1 MIKPYTAALSSLTT
15 ADLRAASKAA
25 TEEVKAIEAT
35 LIAAR
40 DRRDALKLEVF
51 RRKRADRINAAIGA
65 IMADDGLRASLEA
78 LRGNKAVRINGPAL
92 LRDPATPAW
101 LAVTGHGHV
110 WRSWTDTD
118 RRMIEIVLALIPA
131 ESAKG

>member
-1 MIKPYTAALSSLTT
+1 MIKPYTAAHSSLTT

-40 DRRDALKLEVF
+40 DRRDALKLEAF
-51 RRKRADRINAAIGA
+51 RRKHADRINAAIGT
-65 IMADDGLRASLEA
+65 IMADDDLRGSLGA
-78 LRGNKAVRINGPAL
+78 LRGSKTARINGPQYGH
-92 LRDPATPAW
+92 PAKPAW
-101 LAVTGHGHV
+101 QVIVGPGHAQH
-110 WRSWTDTD
+110 WQNDSD

-131 ESAKG
+131 

>member
-1 MIKPYTAALSSLTT
+1 MIKPYTAAHSSLTT

-40 DRRDALKLEVF
+40 DRRDALKLEAF
-51 RRKRADRINAAIGA
+51 RRKHADRISAAIDT
-65 IMADDGLRASLEA
+65 IMADDALRASLEA
-78 LRGNKAVRINGPAL
+78 LRGNKAVRSRGPTL

-101 LAVTGHGHV
+101 HAVTGHNHV
-110 WRSWTDTD
+110 WGGQTDTD

-131 ESAKG
+131 KPAKG